1 MPLVVKREGCC
12 QFNLT
17 IEAKHRGVLVR
28 ADSPGETFYSW
39 LIFHHCKIGHFLLHL
54 HHYHPQETGRNLD
67 LICSKR
73 ILALHTILGKGAQ
86 QLIMCLIESTN
97 QLIQKLIV
105 QHKIL
110 GRVALQ
116 LIKSKDQTKCSSP
129 QVRKAISPNHLH
141 PPGPSC

>member
-1 MPLVVKREGCC
+1 MVVFVFLRQLQIPVKFHSILPPQGEKVPLVVKREGCC

-39 LIFHHCKIGHFLLHL
+39 LIFHHRKIVYFLPHL
-54 HHYHPQETGRNLD
+54 HHYHPQETGRTLD
-67 LICSKR
+67 LIFSKR

-97 QLIQKLIV
+97 
-105 QHKIL
+105 
-110 GRVALQ
+110 
-116 LIKSKDQTKCSSP
+116 
-129 QVRKAISPNHLH
+129 
-141 PPGPSC
+141 